1 MGLSIDLSKFYP
13 TEALKD
19 IPALMIGDKIR
30 IQTKI
35 REGDKERLQPFEG
48 TIIAQRRAGM
58 HTTITV
64 RKYFQGIGI
73 ERVIFPGSPQIV
85 SIKVLQ
91 SSKIRRA
98 KLYYLR
104 ERQGKAA
111 RLRQKFNITK

>member
-1 MGLSIDLSKFYP
+1 MGLTIDLSKFYP
-13 TEALKD
+13 EDALKD
-19 IPALMIGDKIR
+19 IDPLMIGDKIR

-35 REGDKERLQPFEG
+35 REGEKERLQPFEG
-48 TIIAQRRAGM
+48 TIIAKKRAGM

-85 SIKVLQ
+85 SITVLQ

-111 RLRQKFNITK
+111 RLRQKFNVAK